1 MIRIEVSCPSAQ
13 NNDNLL
19 WLNLYFVNSER
30 PSLNIIF
37 SKKNK
42 SEKFVPYQETSDTKS
57 SEMALND
64 LSDERVP
71 ASSNLFFMSL

>member
-1 MIRIEVSCPSAQ
+1 MAKLVF
-13 NNDNLL
+13 L
-19 WLNLYFVNSER
+19 NSER